1 MTTKSEILNFL
12 SSQKER
18 LFLIGVTKLGLF
30 GSYAK
35 GKEDAFSD
43 IDIVIETDAKKMV
56 KNLGSPFLV
65 LTFLDD
71 FRKNVSDKFGVLVDI
86 CDTTSM
92 SAQTKEELVKG
103 AIYV

>member
-18 LFLIGVTKLGLF
+18 LFLLGVTKLGLF

-35 GKEDAFSD
+35 GKEDTFSD

-56 KNLGSPFLV
+56 KSLGNPFLV
-65 LTFLDD
+65 LAFLDD
-71 FRKNVSDKFGVLVDI
+71 FRKSMSDKFGVLVDI

-92 SAQTKEELVKG
+92 SAQAKEELVKG

>member
-1 MTTKSEILNFL
+1 ML
-12 SSQKER
+12 
-18 LFLIGVTKLGLF
+18 GVTKLGLF
-30 GSYAK
+30 GSYTK
-35 GKEDAFSD
+35 GKEDTFSD
-43 IDIVIETDAKKMV
+43 IDIETDAKKMV

-65 LTFLDD
+65 VTFLDD
-71 FRKNVSDKFGVLVDI
+71 FRKSVSGKFGVLVDI

>member
-1 MTTKSEILNFL
+1 M
-12 SSQKER
+12 
-18 LFLIGVTKLGLF
+18 IGVTKLGLF

-71 FRKNVSDKFGVLVDI
+71 FRKSVSGKFGVLVDI

>member
-1 MTTKSEILNFL
+1 M
-12 SSQKER
+12 
-18 LFLIGVTKLGLF
+18 IGVTKLGLF

-65 LTFLDD
+65 VTFLDD
-71 FRKNVSDKFGVLVDI
+71 FRKSVSGKFGVLVDI

-92 SAQTKEELVKG
+92 SAQTKEELAKG

>member
-1 MTTKSEILNFL
+1 ML
-12 SSQKER
+12 
-18 LFLIGVTKLGLF
+18 GVTKLGLF

-71 FRKNVSDKFGVLVDI
+71 FRKSVSDKFGVLVDI

-92 SAQTKEELVKG
+92 PAQTKEELVKG

>member
-18 LFLIGVTKLGLF
+18 LFLLGVTKLGLF

-35 GKEDAFSD
+35 DRADVFSD

-56 KNLGSPFLV
+56 KSLGNPFLV
-65 LTFLDD
+65 VTFLDD
-71 FRKNVSDKFGVLVDI
+71 FRKSVSDKFGVLVDI

-92 SAQTKEELVKG
+92 PAQTKEELVKG

>member
-18 LFLIGVTKLGLF
+18 LFLLGVTKLGLF

-56 KNLGSPFLV
+56 KNLGSPF
-65 LTFLDD
+65 FGAYI
-71 FRKNVSDKFGVLVDI
+71 FR
-86 CDTTSM
+86 
-92 SAQTKEELVKG
+92 
-103 AIYV
+103 